1 MLPLRWLARPAIP
14 FPATE
19 TPTTKEENARML
31 RGIHKASGSWLGKL
45 IMAAVMGVL
54 VISFA
59 IWGIGDIFRGFGLNS
74 VAKVGGTEISID
86 QFRQFYNERLQQ
98 LSRRLG
104 RPISPDQ
111 ARGLGLDRQLVGQL
125 IAEIALDEK
134 AHDWRLGLGDAEIA
148 RIIMSDANFRGVSG
162 QFDHDRFVAMIRN
175 AGFSEGRYI
184 AEQRRVLLRRQ
195 VAQSISG
202 ALPMPKTMIAAVNQ
216 FQNETRSAQYVT
228 LGHVQA
234 GDIAQPS
241 AETLTKYFDERKTL
255 FRAPEYRK
263 VTMLSVTPAD
273 LAKPDT
279 VSDADAKADYD
290 QHKDKYGSPE
300 KRELHQMVFPDLT
313 AAAAAHERIAKGLSF
328 ADLAKERGLQT
339 SDTDLGMV
347 SKADVIDPAVGEA
360 AFSLKPGD
368 VSEPVKGAFG
378 AVLLQVGKVEPGS
391 QQPYDAVAP
400 QIKKEIA
407 ESRAKSLIESLR
419 DKIEDDRAAGSTLPE
434 TAKKL
439 GLTAATVDAVDRSG
453 RRPDGTFV
461 AELPKTPDVVSAA
474 FATNVGVDN
483 DALQMPGGG
492 YLWYDVAAITPTR
505 ERNFDE
511 VKDQVA
517 ARWHDDEV
525 ARILQAKAG
534 DMLGKLKLGSTLA
547 QVAAEAGVKV
557 ENAADLKRNK
567 PTEYVSAK
575 LLQGVFTTTKGG
587 SGAAEGAN
595 QDERV
600 VFTVTDILDAKLD
613 ANSPDAKRLEAT
625 LQASYSDDILGE
637 YLARLES
644 DLGVTLNQAALN
656 QVIGGG
662 TPNQ

>member
-1 MLPLRWLARPAIP
+1 
-14 FPATE
+14 
-19 TPTTKEENARML
+19 ML

-45 IMAAVMGVL
+45 IMAAIMGVL

-74 VAKVGGTEISID
+74 VAKVGGTEISLD

-125 IAEIALDEK
+125 VAEIAFDEK
-134 AHDWRLGLGDAEIA
+134 AQAWRLGLADGEIA
-148 RIIMSDANFRGVSG
+148 RIIMSDPNFRGTGG
-162 QFDHDRFVAMIRN
+162 QFDHDRFVGLIRN
-175 AGFSEGRYI
+175 AGFSEARYI

-195 VAQSISG
+195 IAQTISG
-202 ALPMPKTMIAAVNQ
+202 GLAVPTTMMAAINQ
-216 FQNETRSAQYVT
+216 FQNETRKIDYVV
-228 LGHVQA
+228 LGPAQA
-234 GDIAQPS
+234 GDVAQPTP
-241 AETLTKYFDERKTL
+241 ETLTKYFDERKTL

-263 VTMLSVTPAD
+263 VSILSLTPAD

-279 VSDADAKADYD
+279 VSDADAKTYFD
-290 QHKDKYGSPE
+290 QHKEKYGTPE
-300 KRELHQMVFPDLT
+300 KRELQQMVFPDMT
-313 AAAAAHERIAKGLSF
+313 AAAAARERIGKGLSF
-328 ADLAKERGLQT
+328 ADLAKERGLKQ
-339 SDTDLGMV
+339 SDTDLGFV

-360 AFSLKPGD
+360 AFSLKPGE

-378 AVLLQVGKVEPGS
+378 AVLLQIGKIEPGT
-391 QQPYDAVAP
+391 QQAYDTVVP
-400 QIKKEIA
+400 QIKREIA
-407 ESRAKSLIESLR
+407 EGRAKGQIESLR
-419 DKIEDDRAAGSTLPE
+419 DKIEDDRAAGSTLSE

-439 GLTAATVDAVDRSG
+439 GLKAVTVDAVDRSG

-461 AELPKTPDVVSAA
+461 ADLPKTPDVVAAA
-474 FATNVGVDN
+474 FSTNVGVDN

-492 YLWYDVAAITPTR
+492 WLWYDVSGVTPSR
-505 ERNFDE
+505 ERNFEE

-525 ARILQAKAG
+525 ARILQGKAG

-557 ENAADLKRNK
+557 EIAADLRRRA
-567 PTEYVSAK
+567 PTEQVSAK
-575 LLQGVFTTTKGG
+575 TLQAVFAAAKGA
-587 SGAAEGAN
+587 SGAAEGAK

-600 VFTVTDILDAKLD
+600 VFTVTDIADSKLD
-613 ANSPDAKRLEAT
+613 ASSPDSKKIEAS
-625 LQASYSDDILGE
+625 LQTSYSDDIIGE

-644 DLGVTLNQAALN
+644 ELGVTLNQAALN

-662 TPNQ
+662 TPGQ